1 MKIKTALTDWMFL
14 LAELAKEIQSA
25 GAVFIIIDNYETH
38 RQRRVNCK
46 KFTKD

>member
-25 GAVFIIIDNYETH
+25 GAVFILSTFFHIL
-38 RQRRVNCK
+38 
-46 KFTKD
+46 FLLLLL

>member
-38 RQRRVNCK
+38 RLIRVNCEEL
-46 KFTKD
+46 TKA

>member
-25 GAVFIIIDNYETH
+25 GAVFIIDNYETH

-46 KFTKD
+46 KITKD